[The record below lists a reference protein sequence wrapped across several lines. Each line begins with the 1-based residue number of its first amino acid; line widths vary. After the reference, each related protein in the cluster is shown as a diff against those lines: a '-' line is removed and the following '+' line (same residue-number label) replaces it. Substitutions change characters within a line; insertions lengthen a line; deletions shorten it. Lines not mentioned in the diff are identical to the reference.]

1 MATLVNYT
9 CKSFIKLTPGGLT
22 SECWRPQPVGLG
34 SEGIPALTE
43 NFEIVKLGNAAFIGE
58 VFIYFLLEIGG
69 GGGGRSS
76 PLILPSLSN
85 L

>member
-1 MATLVNYT
+1 M
-9 CKSFIKLTPGGLT
+9 
-22 SECWRPQPVGLG
+22 
-34 SEGIPALTE
+34 E
-43 NFEIVKLGNAAFIGE
+43 NFEIVKLRNAAFIGE

-69 GGGGRSS
+69 VKPLDSRSS